1 MNAIHV
7 TPMTPLQRCVVDI
20 SVLRLRAVEVAT
32 AAGILF
38 WLGWHA
44 AASF

>member
-1 MNAIHV
+1 MSAIHV
-7 TPMTPLQRCVVDI
+7 TPMTPAHQHIVTTA
-20 SVLRLRAVEVAT
+20 VLRLRAVEIVL

-44 AASF
+44 AATF